1 MLSDKN
7 YTNIINSLHLYLTKI
22 NPIKLI
28 PNNKKKMFKTKRN
41 QNRKSKL
48 IRGVESETTLNI
60 LALKF
65 DNKELK
71 IINLS
76 QESEIV

>member
-1 MLSDKN
+1 
-7 YTNIINSLHLYLTKI
+7 
-22 NPIKLI
+22 
-28 PNNKKKMFKTKRN
+28 MFKTKRN